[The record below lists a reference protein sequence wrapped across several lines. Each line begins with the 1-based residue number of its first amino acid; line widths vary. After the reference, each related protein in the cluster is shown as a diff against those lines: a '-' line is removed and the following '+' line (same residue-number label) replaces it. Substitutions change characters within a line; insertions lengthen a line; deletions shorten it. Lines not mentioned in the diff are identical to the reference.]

1 MSVQGAPLHGG
12 AQKTGAG
19 EPPKPRG
26 LRSVPAVPPEDIRT
40 RRPGEKKE
48 GHTVLTGSG
57 VVTLLVH
64 KPLVHKL
71 VHKPLVHK
79 PHIVQLGAG
88 IIFRILLLKKLHF
101 LLKT

>member
-12 AQKTGAG
+12 AQKTRAG

-26 LRSVPAVPPEDIRT
+26 LRPVPAVPQEGIRT

-71 VHKPLVHK
+71 VHKPL
-79 PHIVQLGAG
+79 ILQLGAR
-88 IIFRILLLKKLHF
+88 IIFRILLFKKLHF
-101 LLKT
+101 LLKTR

>member
-48 GHTVLTGSG
+48 GHTVL
-57 VVTLLVH
+57 
-64 KPLVHKL
+64 
-71 VHKPLVHK
+71 
-79 PHIVQLGAG
+79 
-88 IIFRILLLKKLHF
+88 
-101 LLKT
+101 